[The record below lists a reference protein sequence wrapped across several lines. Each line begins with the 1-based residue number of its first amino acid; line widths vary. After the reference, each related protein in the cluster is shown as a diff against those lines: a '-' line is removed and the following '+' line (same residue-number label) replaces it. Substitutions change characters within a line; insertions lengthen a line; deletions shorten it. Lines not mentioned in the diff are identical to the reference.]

1 MDLYNHPNPAFTK
14 WVVAERLL
22 RELFVVIDVG
32 CQGGGHPRWKHL
44 GDLVD
49 FYGFDAISE
58 VVEGLKR
65 ENAGRKNRSYF
76 NIGLGNEDGR
86 RQFFVHA
93 DAFSSS
99 FYGAGDG
106 AEGNTSGIVRGS
118 REVDIRKLDTL
129 FAEKRIPAAD
139 YIKLDCEGFEP
150 EILTGA
156 RSYLAK
162 SGTLCVTAETNF
174 GTSPVY
180 LRTHFQAINEIL
192 VEHRLLVFD
201 LNFVHTPRATY
212 TAALAKRPQ
221 ATVDPMTDM
230 PPLVV
235 GQPTTFDFVF
245 CRDFVAE
252 KDHPHHF
259 FDLRSAE
266 SEPSV
271 DKIIKAM
278 INFELHGLM
287 DCAVDLAVRFR
298 EKLKERL
305 DVDEAVELL
314 LAPAPYPRNTADVVS
329 CLTMITQLR
338 NQVNE
343 LREKSQRPGEQN
355 SLKRLLRSW
364 RMALT
369 RST

>member
-1 MDLYNHPNPAFTK
+1 MDLYNHPNPPFTK

-22 RELFVVIDVG
+22 HEPFVVIDVG
-32 CQGGGHPRWKHL
+32 CQGGEHPRWKHL

-86 RQFFVHA
+86 RRFFVHA

-106 AEGNTSGIVRGS
+106 AEGNTSGITRGS

-162 SGTLCVTAETNF
+162 SGILCVTAETNF

-192 VEHRLLVFD
+192 IEHRLLVFD

-212 TAALAKRPQ
+212 TEALTKR
-221 ATVDPMTDM
+221 
-230 PPLVV
+230 
-235 GQPTTFDFVF
+235 PTTFDFVF

-259 FDLRSAE
+259 FDLRSE
-266 SEPSV
+266 EPEPPV

-287 DCAVDLAVRFR
+287 DCAVDLAARFR
-298 EKLKERL
+298 EKLQERL

-314 LAPAPYPRNTADVVS
+314 LAPAPYPRNTADVIS
-329 CLTMITQLR
+329 CLNMITQLR
-338 NQVNE
+338 KRVDE
-343 LREKSQRPGEQN
+343 LSGKSARPSEQN
-355 SLKRLLRSW
+355 SLKRLLRGW
-364 RMALT
+364 RTSLT
-369 RST
+369 RSI

>member
-1 MDLYNHPNPAFTK
+1 MDLYSHPNPSFTK

-22 RELFVVIDVG
+22 HEPFVVIDVG
-32 CQGGGHPRWKHL
+32 CQGGEHPRWEHL

-49 FYGFDAISE
+49 FYGFDSIGE
-58 VVEGLKR
+58 VIEALKR
-65 ENAGRKNRSYF
+65 DNAARKNRSYF
-76 NIGLGNEDGR
+76 NVGLGNEDGR
-86 RQFFVHA
+86 RRFFVHA

-106 AEGNTSGIVRGS
+106 AQGEIGGISRGS
-118 REVDIRKLDTL
+118 RDVEICKLDTL
-129 FAEKRIPAAD
+129 FFEKRIPPAD

-150 EILTGA
+150 EILAGA
-156 RSYLAK
+156 RGYLDA
-162 SGTLCVTAETNF
+162 SEILCVTAETNF

-180 LRTHFQAINEIL
+180 MRTHFQAINDIL
-192 VEHRLLVFD
+192 IEYRLLVFD
-201 LNFVHTPRATY
+201 LNFVHTPRTAY
-212 TAALAKRPQ
+212 TAALKKHPQ
-221 ATVDPMTDM
+221 PAPDPMTDM

-235 GQPTTFDFVF
+235 GQPTTYDFVF

-259 FDLRSAE
+259 FDLKRTE

-271 DKIIKAM
+271 DKIVKAM

-298 EKLKERL
+298 EKLQERL
-305 DVDEAVELL
+305 DVDRAVELL

-329 CLTMITQLR
+329 CLNFITQLR
-338 NQVNE
+338 TRLNE
-343 LREKSQRPGEQN
+343 LNDKSKRPMEGN
-355 SLKRLLRSW
+355 YLRRLFRRW
-364 RMALT
+364 RTNLAG
-369 RST
+369 